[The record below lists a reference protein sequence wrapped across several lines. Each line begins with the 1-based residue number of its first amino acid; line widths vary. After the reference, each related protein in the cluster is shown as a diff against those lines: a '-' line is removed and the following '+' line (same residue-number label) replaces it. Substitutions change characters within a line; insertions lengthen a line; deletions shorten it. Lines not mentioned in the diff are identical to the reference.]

1 MKLKL
6 DASFQGMK
14 ISFALALND
23 TDDDDNQVEKTCHQK
38 YFLPRVDI
46 TKYNVIIDGTNFY
59 DQSIN
64 DTIKKYDEIIKVST
78 M

>member
-6 DASFQGMK
+6 DPSFQGMK
-14 ISFALALND
+14 ISFALALGD
-23 TDDDDNQVEKTCHQK
+23 TDDDNNKVEKTCHRK

-64 DTIKKYDEIIKVST
+64 DAIKKYDEIIKVST

>member
-23 TDDDDNQVEKTCHQK
+23 TDDDNNQVEKTCHQK
-38 YFLPRVDI
+38 CFLPRVDI